1 MLSSLVF
8 LLQQKYLKKKQAL
21 IRRLLGRAQ
30 NRGESRVMLMAANIK
45 MC

>member
-8 LLQQKYLKKKQAL
+8 LLQQKYLKKQAL